1 MTTMLSFRVEES
13 EAERATRWAARLG
26 VERSELLR
34 DALRRHL
41 ALLAS
46 EEDARTWEALP
57 LSDDEAALNAVAEW
71 GPAEEWGDWLDETR

>member
-1 MTTMLSFRVEES
+1 MTTMLSFRVEAS
-13 EAERATRWAARLG
+13 EAARVTAWAGRLG

-46 EEDARTWEALP
+46 EEDARTWEAIP
-57 LSDDEAALNAVAEW
+57 LTDEETALDAVAEW
-71 GPAEEWGDWLDETR
+71 GPAEEWADWLDETR